1 MARGPVRRALWLVAA
16 LGLAACGRHAGPA
29 ASSAPGAAPGGAGG
43 RGDAEAVLNIY
54 NWADYIAP
62 DIVPNFEKEY
72 GIKVHYDMFDA
83 NTVLQTKLLTGKTGY
98 DIVVPSA
105 SFMAPQIRAGVFQK
119 LDRAQLPNIRNIDS
133 ELARRMEPLDPGMAH
148 GVNYFWGTSGIGYNV
163 DKIRAAMPDAPV
175 DSLAMVYD
183 PAVVSHFKKCGVI
196 IVDEPAEVV
205 STVLIYLGRDAHSE
219 RPEDL
224 AAAEKVLLAIRP
236 NVRYIQAEQY
246 MEDLANGEI
255 CLALGWSGD
264 VLGAAMRAREAKRGV
279 VIKYNI
285 PREGALLF
293 FDMMAIP
300 ADAPH
305 PRNAHLFINYM
316 LRPEVAARNSSFV
329 HYASANAAA
338 YPLIDPQVRD
348 DPSVFPPPATMQR
361 LVPDLPHSAAY
372 MRALTRTW
380 TRFRTGH

>member
-1 MARGPVRRALWLVAA
+1 
-16 LGLAACGRHAGPA
+16 
-29 ASSAPGAAPGGAGG
+29 
-43 RGDAEAVLNIY
+43 
-54 NWADYIAP
+54 
-62 DIVPNFEKEY
+62 
-72 GIKVHYDMFDA
+72 
-83 NTVLQTKLLTGKTGY
+83 
-98 DIVVPSA
+98 
-105 SFMAPQIRAGVFQK
+105 
-119 LDRAQLPNIRNIDS
+119 
-133 ELARRMEPLDPGMAH
+133 
-148 GVNYFWGTSGIGYNV
+148 
-163 DKIRAAMPDAPV
+163 MPDAPV

-183 PAVVSHFKKCGVI
+183 PAVVSHFRKCGVI

-219 RPEDL
+219 KPEDL
-224 AAAEKVLLAIRP
+224 AAAEQVLLAIRP
-236 NVRYIQAEQY
+236 NIRYIQAEQY

-264 VLGAAMRAREAKRGV
+264 VLNAAVRARDANRGV
-279 VIKYNI
+279 VIRYTI

-316 LRPEVAARNSSFV
+316 LRPEVSARNSSFV

-338 YPLIDPQVRD
+338 YPLIDPQVRS
-348 DPSVFPPPATMQR
+348 DPSIFPPPATMQR
-361 LVPDLPHSAAY
+361 LVPDLPHSQAY
-372 MRALTRTW
+372 TRALTRTW

>member
-1 MARGPVRRALWLVAA
+1 MNRSLVRRGPWIAIVLALV
-16 LGLAACGRHAGPA
+16 ACGRHPGPP
-29 ASSAPGAAPGGAGG
+29 ASPASASGAAGG

-62 DIVPNFEKEY
+62 DIVPAFEREY

-83 NTVLQTKLLTGKTGY
+83 NTVLQTKLLTGNTGY

-105 SFMAPQIRAGVFQK
+105 SFMAPQIKAGVFQK
-119 LDRAQLPNIRNIDS
+119 LDRAQLPNLRNVDP
-133 ELARRMEPLDPGMAH
+133 ELARLMDPLDPGMVHA
-148 GVNYFWGTSGIGYNV
+148 VNYFWGTSGIGYNV

-175 DSLAMVYD
+175 DSLAMLYD
-183 PAVVSHFKKCGVI
+183 PAVVSHFRKCGVI

-219 RPEDL
+219 KPEDL
-224 AAAEKVLLAIRP
+224 AAAERVLLAIRP
-236 NVRYIQAEQY
+236 NIRYIQAEQY

-264 VLGAAMRAREAKRGV
+264 VLNAAVRARDANRGV
-279 VIKYNI
+279 VIKYSI

-316 LRPEVAARNSSFV
+316 LRPEVSARNSSFV

-338 YPLIDPQVRD
+338 YPLIDPQVRAN
-348 DPSVFPPPATMQR
+348 PSIFPSPASMQR

-372 MRALTRTW
+372 MRALNRTW